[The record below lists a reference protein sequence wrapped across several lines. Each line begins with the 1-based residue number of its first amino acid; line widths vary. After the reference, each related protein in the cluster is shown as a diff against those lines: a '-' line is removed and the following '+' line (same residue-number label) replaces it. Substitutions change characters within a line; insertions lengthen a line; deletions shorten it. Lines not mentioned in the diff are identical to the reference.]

1 MLLLSRTSRNEL
13 KSEGPYIFSPYTE
26 GFDMFDTETNGM
38 ISIYDVH
45 QNKPP
50 LEKRGYTD

>member
-1 MLLLSRTSRNEL
+1 MA
-13 KSEGPYIFSPYTE
+13 
-26 GFDMFDTETNGM
+26 FDMFDTETNGM

-50 LEKRGYTD
+50 LEKRGYTN